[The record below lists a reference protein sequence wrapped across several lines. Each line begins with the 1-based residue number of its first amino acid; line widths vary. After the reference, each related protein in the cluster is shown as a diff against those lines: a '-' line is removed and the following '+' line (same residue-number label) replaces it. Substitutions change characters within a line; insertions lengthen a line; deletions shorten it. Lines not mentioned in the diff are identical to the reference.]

1 MLLGRKKAEMLMR
14 EIQILNGYRGA
25 TILLVAVPEEIP
37 LVLRY
42 ILNRAILK
50 DRKYQLKM
58 CGKRFQVPLSYIAKA
73 KPKPQLIA

>member
-1 MLLGRKKAEMLMR
+1 MVMR

-25 TILLVAVPEEIP
+25 TILLVAVLEEIP
-37 LVLRY
+37 LILQC

-58 CGKRFQVPLSYIAKA
+58 CGKRFQVLLSYIARA